1 MAVYLTK
8 EKKQE
13 IFKQYGGKENNTGA
27 AEAQVALFTERI
39 KGLSNHLKTNE
50 KDHSSRKA
58 LLTIVGKRKKLLSY
72 LAKKDIEG
80 YRQLIEKLGIRK

>member
-8 EKKQE
+8 ERKQE
-13 IFKQYGGKENNTGA
+13 IFKEYGGQQSNTGS

-39 KGLSNHLKTNE
+39 KGLSEHLKTNE

-58 LLTIVGKRKKLLSY
+58 LLSLVGKRKKLLTY
-72 LAKKDIEG
+72 LSEKDIEG
-80 YRQLIEKLGIRK
+80 YRKLIEQLGIRK